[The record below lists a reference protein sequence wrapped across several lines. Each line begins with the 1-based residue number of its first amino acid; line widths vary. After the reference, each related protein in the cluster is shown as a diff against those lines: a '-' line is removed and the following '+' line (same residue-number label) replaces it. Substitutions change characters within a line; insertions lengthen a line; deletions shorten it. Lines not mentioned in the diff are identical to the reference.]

1 MPKQNSH
8 VGQKLVSEVPKSPE
22 EQLRASA
29 EALALS
35 LRAYADAAQ
44 SAYRP
49 RHDADV
55 IAARKKV
62 DLARKLIQDSGIA
75 NALASSIPD
84 HVRYWASW
92 INQEDFSSNVG
103 FEATDISAVKNDD
116 GKGSIVE
123 FTFNSNRYRLVI
135 NDFGSSSY
143 GRLGEVEL
151 FLANKR
157 VAKID
162 VRRVDKQDYSYW
174 QFSDV
179 RALKVGDWMKDVL
192 DIAAQIEAPGLKSLE
207 DFLAGHLSSDDQV
220 REVASEIDLG

>member
-8 VGQKLVSEVPKSPE
+8 ARPELSSEAAKLPE
-22 EQLRASA
+22 EQLNASA

-49 RHDADV
+49 QRDADV
-55 IAARKKV
+55 IAARQRI
-62 DLARKLIQDSGIA
+62 DLARKLIRDSGIA

-92 INQEDFSSNVG
+92 INREDFTSHVG
-103 FEATDISAVKNDD
+103 FEATDISAVAKDD
-116 GKGSIVE
+116 GKGSIIE
-123 FTFNSNRYRLVI
+123 FTFNSNRYRLVVS
-135 NDFGSSSY
+135 DFGRSSY
-143 GRLGEVEL
+143 GQHGEVEL
-151 FLANKR
+151 FLAQKR

-162 VRRVDKQDYSYW
+162 VRRVDKPEYSYW

-207 DFLAGHLSSDDQV
+207 DFLAGHWRSDDQV